1 MKNIRVFITVFVI
14 WLIASPIFAQSLTIT
29 RAFQAIPNSSVLAQ
43 YKNQFGKWEKPDL
56 DDTFPYVVIR
66 VGLDGDGREVQAA
79 KKQLNLYLG
88 QMTAVESVY
97 KDNSNELLF
106 LIPVR
111 SRNIQMD
118 CGDGCDRVTLMDGS
132 VPLRSNTVYYGRVH
146 FVPMEEEKIAPKVLT
161 QYPYTLQVE
170 PKDAHVEAI
179 ANGVKQEW
187 VLIDGKAQLFLVEG
201 TYHYTISADK
211 YLTKTGELIV
221 SATQTDTTIALV
233 PEYGWMTIASDSIDL
248 AGLSVDISYKGAA
261 YSKAL
266 PFERMQSDT
275 GSYVLKVNK
284 PKYHGWMDT
293 IVVQAGEETIVIPEL
308 LPKSYKHN
316 TYLLAEAGLA
326 MNPSWGV
333 GLMVGQ
339 VYGEVTK
346 GCGIGWYVQGRSNF
360 QFTKAEEGL
369 MIDQSGAIENEKPYY
384 TGEQRTNEFLLNAG
398 LVLNFLNK
406 QKPNRSKN
414 SMFGLYAGLGYGQ
427 YARSWE
433 IEDGRWFE
441 YAPSKAKGLSFG
453 GGLIGSIKGFTINAG
468 INTIQARYVEIEAGL
483 GWTF

>member
-1 MKNIRVFITVFVI
+1 MKNIRVFITIFVI

-111 SRNIQMD
+111 SRNVKMD

-161 QYPYTLQVE
+161 QYSYTLQVE

-187 VLIDGKAQLFLVEG
+187 VLVDGKAQLFLVEG

-248 AGLSVDISYKGAA
+248 AGLSVDISYKGSA

-326 MNPSWGV
+326 INPSWSV
-333 GLMVGQ
+333 GLMFGRT
-339 VYGEVTK
+339 YGEVDNK
-346 GCGIGWYVQGRSNF
+346 VGIGWFVKARSNF
-360 QFTKAEEGL
+360 QFTKNNSGFVCDERGYVKNQL
-369 MIDQSGAIENEKPYY
+369 MYY
-384 TGEQRTNEFLLNAG
+384 TGKKTATTWHANAG
-398 LVLNFLNK
+398 LLLNFLHGK
-406 QKPNRSKN
+406 SKEKSN
-414 SMFGLYAGLGYGQ
+414 SAFGMYLGVGYGS
-427 YARSWE
+427 YTRLWE
-433 IEDGRWFE
+433 MTNGQWVE
-441 YAPSKAKGLSFG
+441 YGPTSINGVSCGA
-453 GGLIGSIKGFTINAG
+453 GLIGSIKGFTLKAG
-468 INTIQARYVEIEAGL
+468 INTIGFKYAELEAGL